1 MKLVVS
7 FLKLVR
13 WPNLVFIVITQWLF
27 YYCIILPSYQQFEN
41 TFPFL
46 SWLFFGCLVTSS
58 VLIAAAGYIINDY
71 FDLNIDQVNKPET
84 IVVQR
89 FIKRRW
95 AIVWHIALS
104 AAGVIIAFYVS
115 WKIGNWWVGP
125 VNLLCVVL
133 LWVYSTTF
141 KKKNLIGNIV
151 ISLLTAWVVLVLY
164 VSELDVVR
172 LRDSL
177 YREVIKKIF
186 KVAILYG
193 GFAFIIS
200 LIREVV
206 KDIEDMRGDAKYGCR
221 TMPIVWGIPATKV
234 FVGVWLVVLLLA
246 IAVVHV
252 YGIILGWYIAVAYG
266 LFMIAIP
273 IVLLLRKLYQ
283 AVTVKDFHQISSY
296 IKWVMLAGILSIL
309 FFKWHM

>member
-27 YYCIILPSYQQFEN
+27 YYCIILPSYQQFES

-46 SWLFFGCLVTSS
+46 TWTFFVWSAISS

-95 AIVWHIALS
+95 AIFWHITLS
-104 AAGVIIAFYVS
+104 ATGVIIAFYIS

-125 VNLLCVVL
+125 VNLFCVVL
-133 LWVYSTTF
+133 LWVYSTSF

-164 VSELDVVR
+164 VSELDVGR
-172 LRDSL
+172 LQDHL

-186 KVAILYG
+186 KLAILYG

-206 KDIEDMRGDAKYGCR
+206 KDIEDMRGDEKYGCR

-234 FVGVWLVVLLLA
+234 FAGVWLVVLLLA
-246 IAVVHV
+246 IGVVHV
-252 YGIILGWYIAVAYG
+252 YGIILGWYFAVAYG
-266 LFMIAIP
+266 LFVIIIP
-273 IVLLLRKLYQ
+273 IILVLRKLYL
-283 AVTVKDFHQISSY
+283 AVTVKEFHQISTY
-296 IKWVMLAGILSIL
+296 IKWIMLAGILSIL

>member
-1 MKLVVS
+1 M
-7 FLKLVR
+7 
-13 WPNLVFIVITQWLF
+13 
-27 YYCIILPSYQQFEN
+27 
-41 TFPFL
+41 
-46 SWLFFGCLVTSS
+46 TSS

-104 AAGVIIAFYVS
+104 AAGVIIAFYIS

-151 ISLLTAWVVLVLY
+151 ISLLTAWVALVLY